1 MNLYMICSMIIAE
14 FERLLGVT
22 TSVAGMFQ
30 QNFAQVS
37 QAILCIAAKLRGR
50 KPLVDGLLKLLE
62 KDPLDDMETEST
74 EGNLSGVKTL

>member
-1 MNLYMICSMIIAE
+1 M
-14 FERLLGVT
+14 GVT
-22 TSVAGMFQ
+22 TSVEGMFK

-74 EGNLSGVKTL
+74 EGNLSGVKT